1 MRISKTA
8 IVIMALALAV
18 PQLVDAQ
25 VIEGVVMDAATGIR
39 LADASV
45 MLLKDGK
52 PAAGRLSEPDGS
64 YSIPVPGAGKYTLR
78 SGGPGYMPWD
88 SPEFEIA
95 EGETL
100 EFPVRLMKEGSGT
113 GLEAFER
120 RRAAGVGVFL
130 VEEDLRGK
138 GEMFT
143 DLLLNVEGV
152 QIVQMP
158 LDEDEVDLDRE
169 HERGRSGADIGNKTV
184 RLIAGQQNYSA
195 GARQNLEGEDDC
207 PPIIYVNGSWA
218 GIIDRL
224 SMNGPDD
231 DIRAD
236 EVIAIEIFQRT
247 QVPPEFD
254 TGRQSSCGVISI
266 WKENAR

>member
-8 IVIMALALAV
+8 IVMMALALAV

-25 VIEGVVMDAATGIR
+25 VVEGVVMDAATGIR

-64 YSIPVPGAGKYTLR
+64 YSIPVPEPGKYTLR
-78 SGGPGYMPWD
+78 SGGPGYMAWD

-100 EFPVRLMKEGSGT
+100 VFPVRLMKEGSGT

-120 RRAAGVGVFL
+120 RRAEGNGVFL
-130 VEEDLRGK
+130 DEEDLEGK

-143 DLLLNVEGV
+143 DLLRNVTGV
-152 QIVQMP
+152 QIVP
-158 LDEDEVDLDRE
+158 LPIVTAETRE
-169 HERGRSGADIGNKTV
+169 GERDRSGYDIGNNTV
-184 RLIAGQQNYSA
+184 RLIAVQQNFSA
-195 GARQNLEGEDDC
+195 GARQGLERDDDC

-224 SMNGPDD
+224 SANGPDD

-247 QVPPEFD
+247 QIPPEFD

>member
-1 MRISKTA
+1 MRISTTDV
-8 IVIMALALAV
+8 VIMALALTV

-25 VIEGVVMDAATGIR
+25 VVQGVVMDAATGIR

-64 YSIPVPGAGKYTLR
+64 YSIPVPEPGKYTLR

-100 EFPVRLMKEGSGT
+100 EFPVRLMKEGAGT
-113 GLEAFER
+113 GLAAFER
-120 RRAAGVGVFL
+120 RRTEGNGVFL
-130 VEEDLRGK
+130 DEDDLAGK

-143 DLLLNVEGV
+143 DLLRNVEGV
-152 QIVQMP
+152 QIVALP
-158 LDEDEVDLDRE
+158 RDEDEIDLNRE
-169 HERGRSGADIGNKTV
+169 HELGRSGADIGSNTV
-184 RLIAGQQNYSA
+184 RLIAGQQNFNT
-195 GARQNLEGEDDC
+195 GARQQLERDDDC
-207 PPIIYVNGSWA
+207 PPLIYINGSWA

-236 EVIAIEIFQRT
+236 EVIAIEIFQRS

-254 TGRQSSCGVISI
+254 VGRQSACGVISI
-266 WKENAR
+266 WKDNAR